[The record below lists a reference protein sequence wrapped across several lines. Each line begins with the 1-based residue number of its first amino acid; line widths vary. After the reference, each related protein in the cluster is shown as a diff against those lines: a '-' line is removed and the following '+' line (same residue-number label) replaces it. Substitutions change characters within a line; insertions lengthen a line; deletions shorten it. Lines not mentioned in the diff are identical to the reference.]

1 MFYMLGFVCCL
12 VGKSIWLL
20 KKNRKK
26 KKEGVERGKEKGRE
40 RGGKG
45 GEGKK
50 EPTGETEKASS
61 LNPQTELGLEAGFTS
76 SCISPSE

>member
-20 KKNRKK
+20 KKK
-26 KKEGVERGKEKGRE
+26 KKEGVEREKEKGRE
-40 RGGKG
+40 RGVKG
-45 GEGKK
+45 GERKK

-61 LNPQTELGLEAGFTS
+61 VNPQTELGLEAGFTS